1 MTNGYKQFTFGQ
13 SRGGPVVFNSEH
25 RNCAWISSDT
35 TEKEDGEAE
44 VAKGM
49 SAEELIDMMHF
60 GQVMTSIVS
69 MRVISNNNSFS
80 SSYGGLLYQVPSK
93 RREP

>member
-1 MTNGYKQFTFGQ
+1 M
-13 SRGGPVVFNSEH
+13 VFNSEH
-25 RNCAWISSDT
+25 QKCTWISSDT

-49 SAEELIDMMHF
+49 SEEELIEIMYF

-69 MRVISNNNSFS
+69 VRVISNNNSFLP
-80 SSYGGLLYQVPSK
+80 SYGGLLYQVRFK